1 MATFKKRLLQ
11 FFNFVGVVLLR
22 GFDGKMI
29 ESRSFHEATK
39 VTFDNL
45 ADDVIKCYVATKEP
59 LDKAG
64 TTPTITSTKFLNFLP
79 QFCLYVV

>member
-1 MATFKKRLLQ
+1 MLQ
-11 FFNFVGVVLLR
+11 FYNFVGVVLLR

-64 TTPTITSTKFLNFLP
+64 NLTGKIVNKCRDMNYERDHL
-79 QFCLYVV
+79 